1 MIVVAMN
8 DELAL
13 VRGHELDDIVIT
25 GIGGVNVVSAL
36 QRISRDTPIYNVGY
50 AGSNCIPKGTRC
62 RIGTVSA
69 YHPKATFEENS
80 FVLSGDTPCYTA
92 SDFVTQT
99 DIKEPCVFDMELAYI
114 LALGFTNVYAEKIV
128 SDNLSAEEYEQCVN
142 RKV

>member
-1 MIVVAMN
+1 MP
-8 DELAL
+8 DELVLAK
-13 VRGHELDDIVIT
+13 GHEHDIIVNT
-25 GIGGVNVVSAL
+25 GIGGLNVISAL
-36 QRISRDTPIYNVGY
+36 QNIPRDTPIYNVGY

-80 FVLSGDTPCYTA
+80 FVLDGDTPCYTA

-114 LALGFTNVYAEKIV
+114 RALGFTNVTAEKIV
-128 SDNLSAEEYEQCVN
+128 SDNLSAEEYERCVN
-142 RKV
+142 RKL